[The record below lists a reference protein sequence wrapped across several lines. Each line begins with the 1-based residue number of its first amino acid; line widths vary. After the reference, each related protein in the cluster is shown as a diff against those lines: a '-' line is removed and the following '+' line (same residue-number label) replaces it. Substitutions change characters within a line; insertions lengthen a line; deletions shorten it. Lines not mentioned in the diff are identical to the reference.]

1 MFFIA
6 EKQLY
11 NSCNIGVILLT
22 LDVLAKSLSPTITL
36 LVSDYDIIL
45 EIYKTYFYN
54 FKINESCN
62 SNATP

>member
-22 LDVLAKSLSPTITL
+22 LDVLAKSLTLTIT
-36 LVSDYDIIL
+36 
-45 EIYKTYFYN
+45 
-54 FKINESCN
+54 
-62 SNATP
+62 